1 MAARRLRHQSLQ
13 LAAGGKNPR
22 SQYPRGLKARFAS
35 ARPPRLASYSQR
47 AAAARGRGLHLWHHT
62 QSRLRPY
69 LPAAATRRRGRDG
82 HCRQPEFEAAYAL
95 RERQRKDSDEVFPAC
110 NMNIL
115 TATLPQKVSLK
126 TAQRHPR
133 AAQIAIARAV
143 DCECAQ
149 HLSKRNR

>member
-22 SQYPRGLKARFAS
+22 AEYPRGLKARFAS

-47 AAAARGRGLHLWHHT
+47 AATAGRRGLHLWHHT

-82 HCRQPEFEAAYAL
+82 HCRQPEFKAAYAV

-110 NMNIL
+110 NMNTTNSHI
-115 TATLPQKVSLK
+115 TAEGLPKNRP
-126 TAQRHPR
+126 TTPTRGAN
-133 AAQIAIARAV
+133 
-143 DCECAQ
+143 
-149 HLSKRNR
+149 RNRSRN